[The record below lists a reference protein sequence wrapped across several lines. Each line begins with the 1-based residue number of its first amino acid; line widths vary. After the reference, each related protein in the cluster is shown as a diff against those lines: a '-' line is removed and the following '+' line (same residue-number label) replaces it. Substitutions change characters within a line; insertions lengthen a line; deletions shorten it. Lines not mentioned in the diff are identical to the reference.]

1 MSYLFAGQSVEQV
14 VIHRAPTNVS
24 RRLLNLLISIS
35 SNTEYIPFSKRVD
48 MYKWTSE
55 GKKS

>member
-35 SNTEYIPFSKRVD
+35 SNTEYISFSKRVD